1 MKTTIE
7 NFYKTWNGV
16 DCEDWL
22 GSLSPMYRKY
32 QQAFFRAMK
41 AICKD
46 LNANIV
52 NKTCGH
58 YFESLIVERNG
69 HYVYISQE
77 HYLGGR
83 AVVDL
88 TRRNRFLIRTAAH
101 ATDYRGGSNDYVEW
115 KDIARKLDEML
126 NQKHIAW

>member
-52 NKTCGH
+52 NKTNGH

-77 HYLGGR
+77 HHLGGR

-88 TRRNRFLIRTAAH
+88 THRNRFLIRTAAH